1 MKSKLKDKKIL
12 LAISGSIAAYKIA
25 TLTRLLVKAEAQ
37 VKVVMT
43 DDAINFITP
52 LTLSTLSKNPV
63 YHQFIK
69 NDAGEWVNHVDLGL
83 WADVMVVAPATA
95 KTIAAMAHGYCD
107 NLLVACYLSAK
118 CSVMF
123 APAMDLDMFAHPS
136 TKNNIDTL
144 LSYSNILIPV
154 GNGALASGLSGDG
167 RMAEPEEIVDAIEEQ
182 FSIIKNDKK
191 VLITA
196 GPTYENID
204 PVRFIGNYS
213 SGKMGF
219 SLANAFVNAGY
230 QVDLVAGPVSL
241 PKPNGLNS
249 YTSVQSAKEMFDA
262 VDSMF
267 NDTDICVMAAAVAD
281 YKPAEVAI
289 QKIKKKDAIMDIS
302 LIKTT
307 DILATMGKRK
317 TKKQILVGF
326 ALETNEEEQNALGKL
341 EQKNLDMI
349 VLNSI
354 NDKGAGFQHNT
365 NKITI
370 YTANGIKQQFALKDK
385 QAVANDILHFIET
398 NF

>member
-25 TLTRLLVKAEAQ
+25 TLTRLLIKAEAQ

-69 NDAGEWVNHVDLGL
+69 NAAGEWVNHVDLGL
-83 WADVMVVAPATA
+83 WADMMVVAPATA

-118 CSVMF
+118 CPVMF

-136 TKNNIDTL
+136 AKNNIDKL
-144 LSYSNILIPV
+144 LSYGNILIPV
-154 GNGALASGLSGDG
+154 GNGELASGLSGEG
-167 RMAEPEEIVDAIEEQ
+167 RMAEPDEIVNALEKQ
-182 FSIIKNDKK
+182 FSIKKKNKR

-219 SLANAFVNAGY
+219 ALASAFVNAGY
-230 QVDLVAGPVSL
+230 DVDLIAGPVSL
-241 PKPNGLNS
+241 TQPNGLSS
-249 YTSVQSAKEMFDA
+249 YTSVRSANDMFDA
-262 VDSMF
+262 VGNKF
-267 NDTDICVMAAAVAD
+267 KNADICIMAAAVAD
-281 YKPAEVAI
+281 YTPAEVAH
-289 QKIKKKDAIMDIS
+289 QKIKKNDAKMDIS
-302 LIKTT
+302 LTKTT

-326 ALETNEEEQNALGKL
+326 ALETNDEEKNALGKL
-341 EQKNLDMI
+341 ERKNLDI
-349 VLNSI
+349 IILNSI
-354 NDKGAGFQHNT
+354 NDEGAGFQHNT
-365 NKITI
+365 NKISI
-370 YTANGIKQQFALKDK
+370 FTAKGDKQAFELKDK
-385 QAVANDILHFIET
+385 QAVANDILNFIET